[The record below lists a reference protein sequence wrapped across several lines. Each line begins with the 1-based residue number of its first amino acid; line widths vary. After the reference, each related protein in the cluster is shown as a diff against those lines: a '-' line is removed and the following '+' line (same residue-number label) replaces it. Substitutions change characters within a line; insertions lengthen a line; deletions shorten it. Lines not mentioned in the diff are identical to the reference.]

1 MPHADAALVTIRDY
15 RESDADGWVTC
26 RVLSFVQTQ
35 YYDDVKPSRTRLPDG
50 AIELV
55 AVADGGRI
63 VGILDIEVDGAEATI
78 DSVAVRPGWQHAG
91 VATRLLSHA
100 LVVLEGRGVRTL
112 DAWTREDAAANRWY
126 QRNGF
131 AETTRYLH
139 VYLGDGDDPSDFTT
153 PDGLSSPVT
162 VFVHGRTEDEA
173 DLRARYRRVYV
184 CRRYARDLTVR

>member
-1 MPHADAALVTIRDY
+1 MVVVGSVIDLLLTTFIVLLFVRLIVD
-15 RESDADGWVTC
+15 WVQLFA
-26 RVLSFVQTQ
+26 RSWV
-35 YYDDVKPSRTRLPDG
+35 PRGP
-50 AIELV
+50 
-55 AVADGGRI
+55 
-63 VGILDIEVDGAEATI
+63 
-78 DSVAVRPGWQHAG
+78 
-91 VATRLLSHA
+91 A

-162 VFVHGRTEDEA
+162 VFVHGRIEDEA